1 MYKVLKTNFLIDLQF
16 LIFLLDWDKEHISEP
31 PPTKH
36 ISIQD
41 LNNIATGEKTLKDFI
56 PKVMSH
62 SIGKIY
68 VSK

>member
-1 MYKVLKTNFLIDLQF
+1 MRKILKSNSFSIIM
-16 LIFLLDWDKEHISEP
+16 IFILLDWDKEHISET

-41 LNNIATGEKTLKDFI
+41 LNNIATGEKNLKDFI

-62 SIGKIY
+62 SIGKIHAF
-68 VSK
+68 K